1 MKFYDTNALLELQG
15 AIFDEPFAISSESLK
30 ELEAIKTAT
39 NKDQGVK
46 YQARQIAR
54 LLLERQEDY
63 DMCIVDDN
71 IYNILSEKHLPT
83 TSDNLICACAYSLS
97 LQHKC
102 GVEFISYDVA
112 CSLIA
117 KHIFGLTLHETISPT
132 LEDIDYKGFKIIE
145 PTEEEFVK
153 LFEENTTENI
163 FNCKINEY
171 IIFKDDEDNDCVACW
186 TGNGYRKIFNKPIKT
201 IMFDKIK
208 PKDIY
213 QRMAV
218 DSLINNQMTCIS
230 GKAGSGKTLLA
241 LMSAMYLIE
250 TGKYDRLVVLFNP
263 CPVRGTTQM
272 GYYAGNMIEK
282 SLQTNIGHIFT
293 TKFGDKFAI
302 ENYINQG
309 KIKLLPMADCR
320 GSEITDNEI
329 LWITEAENTS
339 ADLMKICL
347 SRVSAQAK
355 VIIEGDYD
363 QIDSVAFERNNGM
376 LRAIEVFSGDASF
389 GYVQLQNVWRSHIAE
404 LADKL

>member
-1 MKFYDTNALLELQG
+1 MKFYDTNALLELQS
-15 AIFDEPFAISSESLK
+15 AIFEEEFAISSESLK
-30 ELEAIKTAT
+30 ELENIKTAN

-46 YQARQIAR
+46 FNARQIAR
-54 LLLERQEDY
+54 MLLERQTEY
-63 DMCIVDDN
+63 IVCIVDKTVIDTVEEFN
-71 IYNILSEKHLPT
+71 LSCN
-83 TSDNLICACAYSLS
+83 SDNLICACAYLLS
-97 LQHKC
+97 KTKE
-102 GVEFISYDVA
+102 VEFISYDVA
-112 CSLIA
+112 CNLIA
-117 KHIFGLTLHETISPT
+117 SNIFGLNIPINNSPT
-132 LEDIDYKGFKIIE
+132 LEELEYKGFKCVY
-145 PTEEEFVK
+145 PTDEEYIQLYEK
-153 LFEENTTENI
+153 ENSENI

-171 IIFKDDEDNDCVACW
+171 VIFKDKEDNVCDIACW
-186 TGNGYRKIFNKPIKT
+186 TGTKYRKIFDKHIKT
-201 IMFDKIK
+201 LMFDKIK
-208 PKDIY
+208 AKDIY
-213 QRMAV
+213 QRMAI

-241 LMSAMYLIE
+241 LMTAMYLIE

-302 ENYINQG
+302 DNYIAQG

-347 SRVSAQAK
+347 SRVSSQAK

-376 LRAIEVFSGDASF
+376 LRAIEVFSGDEMF

>member
-1 MKFYDTNALLELQG
+1 MKFYDTNALLELQS
-15 AIFDEPFAISSESLK
+15 AIFEDEFAISSESLK
-30 ELEAIKTAT
+30 ELENIKTAN

-46 YQARQIAR
+46 FNARQIAR
-54 LLLERQEDY
+54 MLLERQTEY
-63 DMCIVDDN
+63 TVCIVDKTVIDTVEEFN
-71 IYNILSEKHLPT
+71 LPCN
-83 TSDNLICACAYSLS
+83 SDNLICACAYLLS
-97 LQHKC
+97 KTKE
-102 GVEFISYDVA
+102 VEFISYDVA
-112 CSLIA
+112 CNLIA
-117 KHIFGLTLHETISPT
+117 SNIFGLNIPINNSPT
-132 LEDIDYKGFKIIE
+132 LEELEYKGFKCVY
-145 PTEEEFVK
+145 PTDEEYIQLYEK
-153 LFEENTTENI
+153 ENSENI

-171 IIFKDDEDNDCVACW
+171 VIFKDKEDNVCDIACW
-186 TGNGYRKIFNKPIKT
+186 TGTKYRKIFDKHIKT
-201 IMFDKIK
+201 LMFDKIK
-208 PKDIY
+208 AKDIY
-213 QRMAV
+213 QRMAI
-218 DSLINNQMTCIS
+218 DSLVNNQMTCIS

-241 LMSAMYLIE
+241 LMTAMYLIE

-302 ENYINQG
+302 DNYIAQG

-347 SRVSAQAK
+347 SRVSSQAK

-376 LRAIEVFSGDASF
+376 LRAIEVFSGDEMF